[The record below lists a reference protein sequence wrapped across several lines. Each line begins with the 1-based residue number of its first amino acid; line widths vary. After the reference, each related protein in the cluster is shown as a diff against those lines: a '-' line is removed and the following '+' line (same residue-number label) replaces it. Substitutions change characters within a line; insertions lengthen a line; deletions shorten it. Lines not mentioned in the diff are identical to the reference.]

1 MKGGQGC
8 SVTAA
13 AVAIKAAEQGDKV
26 LLVDLSHQCD
36 MDAVLGMGSRDGDLT
51 DNLSVIVGIYPM
63 DEFVGYDKVVID
75 WGTEHPSQE
84 GLRLLVTKAC
94 YLSLRASVSST
105 TKPDGVILVR
115 EEGRA
120 LQPQDVAIAVGSPI
134 WGTVPHDP
142 QIARTVDAGLMAARL
157 PRALGNAAREI
168 LQAAGWAAV
177 AAEVTWSEYA
187 GMVDPK

>member
-26 LLVDLSHQCD
+26 LLVDVSHQCD
-36 MDAVLGMGSRDGDLT
+36 MLGLLGMGEAEAVDPT
-51 DNLSVIVGIYPM
+51 DNLTVIVGRYPA
-63 DEFVGYDKVVID
+63 DEFQGYDLVVTD
-75 WGTEHPSQE
+75 WGVQYPTQA
-84 GLRLLVTKAC
+84 GCKLLVTKAC
-94 YLSLRASVSST
+94 YLSLRAIVKAN
-105 TKPDGVILVR
+105 TKPDGVILIK

-120 LQPQDVAIAVGSPI
+120 LTSQDVASAIGSPI

-157 PRALGNAAREI
+157 PRALGNAARDI

-177 AAEVTWSEYA
+177 AAEVE
-187 GMVDPK
+187 MIRP